1 MRINRK
7 IDGSGKKIDEIN
19 KEINEKID
27 NAKIKIDKEHT
38 H

>member
-7 IDGSGKKIDEIN
+7 IDGSGKEIDEIN

-27 NAKIKIDKEHT
+27 NDEDEDR
-38 H
+38 

>member
-7 IDGSGKKIDEIN
+7 IDGSGKEIDEIN

-27 NAKIKIDKEHT
+27 NVK
-38 H
+38 